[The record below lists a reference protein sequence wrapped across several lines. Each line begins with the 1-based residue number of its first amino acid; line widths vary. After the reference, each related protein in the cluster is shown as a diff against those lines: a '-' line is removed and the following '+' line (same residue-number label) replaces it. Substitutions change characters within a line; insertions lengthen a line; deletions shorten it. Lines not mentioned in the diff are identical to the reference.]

1 MKEIYEQGY
10 EIGKELKGKR
20 TAVIQLIDLITNPKR
35 DYNAMK
41 IKVLEVAMK
50 VDKTVPLFFA
60 YLGVEDKDFS
70 KELNMLAMGIN
81 NGSLEE

>member
-20 TAVIQLIDLITNPKR
+20 TAVIQLIDLITNPKG

-41 IKVLEVAMK
+41 IKVLEVVMK
-50 VDKTVPLFFA
+50 AGKTLPLFFA
-60 YLGVEDKDFS
+60 HLGVNDKDFS
-70 KELNMLAMGIN
+70 GELNMFAMGIN
-81 NGSLEE
+81 NGSLQE

>member
-1 MKEIYEQGY
+1 
-10 EIGKELKGKR
+10 
-20 TAVIQLIDLITNPKR
+20 
-35 DYNAMK
+35 
-41 IKVLEVAMK
+41 MK
-50 VDKTVPLFFA
+50 VGKTVPLFFA